1 MQEEVNSS
9 PGAQLLRLVCDSN
22 APTPSKVVVH
32 PSERRLIAAQ
42 LHNENLNARAESNCA
57 SATNG
62 RISARHLAT
71 FAHSLRCRLGNGG
84 KSGINL
90 DRFVQDTDSELAA
103 LFASDSVS
111 GELFVNRSERTKE
124 KEKEREVEGADPRV
138 SGACNSCVTVIIIIK
153 KFITTRN
160 AKLFIKNSF
169 PQDVVD
175 ELFTEAN

>member
-1 MQEEVNSS
+1 M
-9 PGAQLLRLVCDSN
+9 
-22 APTPSKVVVH
+22 
-32 PSERRLIAAQ
+32 AQ

-57 SATNG
+57 SATN
-62 RISARHLAT
+62 RRVKARHLAT